1 MARHHAHAV
10 YTTCNLPQQPNSNW
24 LEVRHQ
30 RRQRNVHAKHDATL
44 MPSLITRRRVM
55 SDTGQQLT
63 SRQATTMEPWPAAAA
78 ASNSRNPFVHKGPA
92 ACTLYNTPTGG
103 FTCSNA
109 HDPCNTHTHT
119 RASCHCETLPL
130 NFEVHIMHRNSM
142 RASRASSRHTHRQH
156 TGMQTDNCSVGAPP
170 SHCLRSLCYQT
181 HIQQLGAV
189 LVLGEGRHCL
199 PCAWAR
205 AGMLRAHAPC

>member
-1 MARHHAHAV
+1 MHAHSCGEWVQKEPGLSQRGALQEKHTASLQLAGHLGVSKRQPQASGRAWMARHHAHAV

-109 HDPCNTHTHT
+109 HDPCNTHTHA
-119 RASCHCETLPL
+119 RILPL
-130 NFEVHIMHRNSM
+130 
-142 RASRASSRHTHRQH
+142 
-156 TGMQTDNCSVGAPP
+156 
-170 SHCLRSLCYQT
+170 
-181 HIQQLGAV
+181 
-189 LVLGEGRHCL
+189 
-199 PCAWAR
+199 
-205 AGMLRAHAPC
+205 